1 MHKGNYWSTT
11 YISNFINSHNDFQST
26 TIYTPRYFSRVAHA
40 TQGFSPF
47 SFAQSTRV
55 SNIMCCL
62 TEHTIVSGDR
72 WLSLQG
78 RPKAAKVQ
86 LR

>member
-1 MHKGNYWSTT
+1 MTFKVL
-11 YISNFINSHNDFQST
+11 QSIHQDT
-26 TIYTPRYFSRVAHA
+26 SAVLHMPLKD
-40 TQGFSPF
+40 FSPF

-62 TEHTIVSGDR
+62 TEHTLVSGSYTASDR
-72 WLSLQG
+72 WLFLQS
-78 RPKAAKVQ
+78 RKKTARNAAKVQ